1 MSKVNRC
8 VLIALLLVMV
18 HFLLFLYGLL
28 SSNNNSD
35 ATIPTVTEDVPTEE
49 SEEYVIKDK
58 QLELGDLSVFE
69 VTVDGEV
76 VLRMAGIVVDHR
88 GGDIAETLLFLLFG
102 EEGVEV

>member
-28 SSNNNSD
+28 SSNNNSEVNMH
-35 ATIPTVTEDVPTEE
+35 TVNEDVPTEK
-49 SEEYVIKDK
+49 SEEYVIKGK

-69 VTVDGEV
+69 VTVDGEPYMLIRAKGKADELV
-76 VLRMAGIVVDHR
+76 PRDEYFGADI
-88 GGDIAETLLFLLFG
+88 GDTIE
-102 EEGVEV
+102 